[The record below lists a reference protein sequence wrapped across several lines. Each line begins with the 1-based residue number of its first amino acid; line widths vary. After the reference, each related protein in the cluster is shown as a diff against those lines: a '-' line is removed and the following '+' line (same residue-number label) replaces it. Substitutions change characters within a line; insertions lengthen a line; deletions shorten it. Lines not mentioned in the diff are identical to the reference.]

1 MLESY
6 DKMKNQGYEDDLEI
20 IIENDDKVYNVEF
33 FDGVRLDPKTIP
45 SGKHLYHTRH
55 DDYGN
60 WSEPVTIAQEG
71 CQIMVNFCGSIVS
84 DEPFNLTDETDL
96 TYVSFV

>member
-1 MLESY
+1 MLY
-6 DKMKNQGYEDDLEI
+6 DYNQQKHEGYEDLLEI
-20 IIENDDKVYNVEF
+20 TLDGEDKPHIVEF

-60 WSEPVTIAQEG
+60 WSEPVTIAPEG
-71 CQIMVNFCGSIVS
+71 SQIMVNFCGSIVS
-84 DEPFNLTDETDL
+84 DEEIILDDETDIEDL
-96 TYVSFV
+96 NFL